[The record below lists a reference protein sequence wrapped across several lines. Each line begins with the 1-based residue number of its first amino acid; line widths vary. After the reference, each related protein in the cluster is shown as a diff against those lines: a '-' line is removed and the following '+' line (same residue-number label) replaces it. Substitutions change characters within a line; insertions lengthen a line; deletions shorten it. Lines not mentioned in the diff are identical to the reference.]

1 MMMKIDINLEKKKQ
15 RKIAAKNRFL
25 IHQSTVVN
33 LIDLKKELFTNKF
46 FKNKKIIA
54 SFLSIK
60 TEISTVGLNN
70 DILGLRKILCLPV
83 MTKNSD
89 ILLFSKYQSG
99 DNLKI
104 GNYKVSEPV
113 GRNFMLPNIIIVP
126 CLSFDLCG
134 YRLGYGGGFYDKT
147 FAYLKKIKHSFISI
161 GFAYDKQKVQSVI
174 HDELDQKLNY
184 ILTEKSLYKIK

>member
-147 FAYLKKIKHSFISI
+147 FAYLKKIKHS
-161 GFAYDKQKVQSVI
+161 
-174 HDELDQKLNY
+174 
-184 ILTEKSLYKIK
+184 

>member
-1 MMMKIDINLEKKKQ
+1 MKIDINLEKKKQ